1 MSDYLA
7 SLGAL
12 GLSAR
17 LRQLSDRMQ
26 ECGRRLYVTLGVP
39 LEPNWHALLLLLDE
53 RGKVSVTE
61 AATALGVSH
70 PAVIDLARRV
80 EAAGY
85 IETASDPGDGR
96 RRVMRL
102 SPEGQRRLPEFKRLW
117 DTIGAE
123 IDELVAATAGSDAMV
138 ALSTLEAELDAG
150 RVGSAGRATTA
161 GACGGPGAHAWPCP
175 RPDSSETR
183 ATTIASPWSSSPESS
198 CEVETPTPTIP
209 PSATMSCGPTGGHRA
224 RVTATSPCSTDGW
237 PVSSSSGPTC
247 PDPGATWPTPATR
260 SEPIVRGLGLGRVM
274 GEASLR
280 IAAELGY
287 SAMQFNA
294 VVATNLHAVRLWRSL
309 GFRIVGTIPDG
320 FRLPDGAL
328 VSHHIMY
335 RGL

>member
-1 MSDYLA
+1 VSDYLA
-7 SLGAL
+7 SLGTL
-12 GLSAR
+12 GLTAR

-80 EAAGY
+80 EAAGF
-85 IETASDPGDGR
+85 IETSADPADGR

-102 SPEGQRRLPEFKRLW
+102 SLEGQRRLPEFKRLW

-123 IDELVAATAGSDAMV
+123 IDDLVVATAGSDAMA
-138 ALSTLEAELDAG
+138 ALSTLEAELDLVELDRRIERRLRAPTVARVRMRDPAPDPLIRNASDGDRESVVELARELVRSGDTYAYDPAISDAELWAYWRPSSRGDGYVAVLDDRVAG
-150 RVGSAGRATTA
+150 VFVIRPNMP
-161 GACGGPGAHAWPCP
+161 GPGSHVANA
-175 RPDSSETR
+175 SYAVR
-183 ATTIASPWSSSPESS
+183 A
-198 CEVETPTPTIP
+198 
-209 PSATMSCGPTGGHRA
+209 
-224 RVTATSPCSTDGW
+224 DL
-237 PVSSSSGPTC
+237 
-247 PDPGATWPTPATR
+247 
-260 SEPIVRGLGLGRVM
+260 RGLGLGRVM

-280 IAAELGY
+280 IAVELGY

-328 VSHHIMY
+328 TSHYIMY